1 MRAES
6 DKMSQLKQDAIQGHR
21 EEILNELILGPKR
34 TRAIVKAINAPRW
47 SIEKELRLLVDLGE
61 IIRVRKGL
69 YKLNE
74 FQVNPRTEADN
85 IETIN
90 RVLNS
95 YDVVLDQLRTP
106 GVDIERLLPVLTA
119 FKSTAVTVDQL
130 MKRWYL
136 VHRGYDNNAR
146 QAQEDAKAKARKVEK
161 EETASAP
168 PEERVVVVGE
178 YDNVMK
184 ELWENLPESEQDKKT
199 V

>member
-1 MRAES
+1 
-6 DKMSQLKQDAIQGHR
+6 MSQPTPDAIQGHR
-21 EEILNELILGPKR
+21 EKILNALVLGPKR
-34 TRAIVKAINAPRW
+34 TRDIVKVIDAPRG
-47 SIEKELRLLVDLGE
+47 SIEKELGLLVDLGE

-69 YKLNE
+69 YRLGE

-85 IETIN
+85 RETIN
-90 RVLNS
+90 RVLNA
-95 YDVVLDQLRTP
+95 YDAVLDQMLTP

-146 QAQEDAKAKARKVEK
+146 QAQEDAKMKAQKVAQ
-161 EETASAP
+161 EEMASVP
-168 PEERVVVVGE
+168 PEDRVVVVGE
-178 YDNVMK
+178 YDTVMK
-184 ELWENLPESEQDKKT
+184 ELWDNLPESEKAKKT